1 MQQIGNEWPSARHAL
16 SAAPFLL
23 GYLVFGTG
31 TIAAAAEPDKDALIR
46 DALSAAP
53 PAVASMATVK
63 TMDGKVLKEGSGPYT
78 CFPTPPEAAG
88 KGGRAPMCLDK
99 VWLTWADAW
108 MNKKPFKASGAGIA
122 YMLAGDN
129 GASNT
134 DPYAQG
140 PKADNEWVV
149 EGPHVMVMVAD
160 PAQLDSL
167 PADPNSGSAYVMWK
181 GTPYAHVMVPVAPR
195 PAGKQ

>member
-99 VWLTWADAW
+99 VWLAWADAW
-108 MNKKPFKASGAGIA
+108 MNKKPFNASGAGIA
-122 YMLAGDN
+122 YMLA
-129 GASNT
+129 
-134 DPYAQG
+134 
-140 PKADNEWVV
+140 
-149 EGPHVMVMVAD
+149 
-160 PAQLDSL
+160 
-167 PADPNSGSAYVMWK
+167 
-181 GTPYAHVMVPVAPR
+181 
-195 PAGKQ
+195 